1 MEHYTWK
8 EINEKDS
15 EEIKSHLIGKGGKEK
30 ETPGEYEEWRI
41 RFSDSTFTFY
51 SSGKLHSSPSDS
63 NDPAVVEARE
73 EISSIVGHSFE
84 QTSKKF
90 VIGLDETGKGE
101 LAGHIILT
109 GVFYPQS
116 ISEKL
121 DRAVGTA
128 DTKDRHDLNYW
139 DKIYQNIDQFKRTKL
154 HHITE
159 KIPPWEVDKYNINKI
174 MDVTYQRI
182 LNSFLRRVDID
193 DCRIVLDDYGIGD
206 TLKRFLRFLENQGA
220 EVVVEETS
228 EDRYLEA
235 RVASL
240 IAKRVREAVMKS
252 INVNDKFIIDGCS
265 VGSGNAG
272 DEQTIEWLKKWHD
285 SGKRWPWFIKRSF
298 RPVRKIE
305 GKAGRASKRTPPIK
319 EELLSDEFRDDF
331 NKGKISIQSLSL
343 VCPHCGNVSKNY
355 RFANFKRDG
364 RQISR
369 MKCTNSDCKEFIKD
383 AGMTLRYY
391 CGYAIPDS
399 NAIQSRILSN
409 DLEASR
415 FFDNFTVVLPPAVR
429 KECDGTPAGKKEFE
443 KFREFNSKNRI
454 NLETPGSVEEIP
466 NNLSTEAMDERIID
480 SCLNHNA
487 MLLSNDKSCSTFA
500 VANDVFTISISL

>member
-1 MEHYTWK
+1 MQDYTWGDI
-8 EINEKDS
+8 EEEDS
-15 EEIKSHLIGKGGKEK
+15 EKIRDHLIQKGGEEK
-30 ETPGEYEEWRI
+30 EAPGDYEEWRV

-51 SSGKLHSSPSDS
+51 SSGKLHSTPSNT
-63 NDPAVVEARE
+63 NDPAVVKVRN
-73 EISSIVGHSFE
+73 EISSIVGQSFE

-116 ISEKL
+116 ISGKL

-128 DTKDRHDLNYW
+128 DTKDKHDLEYW
-139 DKIYQNIDQFKRTKL
+139 DKIYRNIDKFKKSKL

-220 EVVVEETS
+220 EVVVEKTS

-252 INVNDKFIIDGCS
+252 INDNDKFKVDGCS
-265 VGSGNAG
+265 LGSGNAG
-272 DEQTIEWLKKWHD
+272 DEQTVEWLKKWYD
-285 SGKRWPWFIKRSF
+285 SGSKWPWFIKRSF

-305 GKAGRASKRTPPIK
+305 GKAGKASKRTPPIK
-319 EELLSDEFRDDF
+319 EELLSEEFKNDF
-331 NKGKISIQSLSL
+331 NEGKISIQSLSL
-343 VCPHCGNVSKNY
+343 VCPHCGSISKNY
-355 RFANFKRDG
+355 RFANFERDG

-369 MKCTNSDCKEFIKD
+369 MKCANSDCKELIND

-391 CGYAIPDS
+391 CGYVVPDS
-399 NAIQSRILSN
+399 NAIQSRMLSN

-415 FFDNFTVVLPPAVR
+415 FFDNFTVVLPPTVR

-443 KFREFNSKNRI
+443 KLREFNSKNRI
-454 NLETPGSVEEIP
+454 NLESPGSVKDVP
-466 NNLSTEAMDERIID
+466 GDLSTGARDELIIE
-480 SCLNHNA
+480 SCLEHNA

-500 VANDVFTISISL
+500 VSKDVFTISISL